1 MPDAVLP
8 GEYYQDDEFLPES
21 PLLEARIAKTPQST
35 TPPPLVATSD
45 YSSGL
50 NGPNIPRSQDEE
62 NLNRRKKDVKVRTR
76 PTQGDWV
83 LIREMDPNRPDAPVP
98 IRGPGFPALRAQTE
112 RLDNKLREE
121 KANSIYAEGNA
132 STPVTQVV
140 RRQESPNWFQTV
152 VGKSIQREEEE
163 CTATE
168 EAERAAEELE
178 AARKATEEQQ
188 QSHQERNTRRPE
200 DSLDDVLE
208 HSPASLPSISRSS
221 RPVSNR
227 QPIIIQP
234 SPPTNQQSSTA
245 LAPPVNAS
253 VATSHNEVPP
263 NRGLSRN
270 MADQGEDASRFGSL
284 SQTALKD
291 GTQEASKTSTEK
303 IRRKQSIPSSSQGQR
318 HSYYSS
324 AGAVI
329 QPATTRP
336 RRPSVSR
343 PVSYSSK
350 PGPQY
355 HWTQG
360 APTGYAG
367 HPQDY
372 GPPLSQ
378 SALYGQNYSGQMG
391 PPRSQSALYRQSH
404 TGQMGPPLSRS
415 ALYRQ
420 NYSGQMGPPPRP
432 YEAKP
437 VVYGENNTRRMST
450 HGQASNSEKSEIRL
464 RVDANAPLSLQF
476 NGDMEGRTMRLI
488 PGEDGM
494 AELVISGNDADL
506 YKTEQERK
514 RQNRRPIVYQP
525 PRSVSSSSSEGDSEG
540 IEVPEAQTPSR
551 RRFTDK
557 DSRRHRDPV
566 VKKARQDYLKPLEY
580 NGNHRSTDVP
590 LDDPI
595 HNARNR
601 VSKRKSVVDFGE
613 KEEKTHENNEDE
625 VQSRSQDAHNRPVY
639 RRPQSVQMQYF
650 HPSSGSYSARPEAAK
665 SDPVYWDPR
674 RSSHRAPVVEPATTR
689 QLRRPSVVTRPVSYS
704 AEPGSQY
711 HRPEQPKS
719 GRRQEES
726 ERQAAEE
733 AAEAEWENVKHVRFE
748 LGRADSRA
756 KEKAE
761 KHLAEKEKDRAA
773 AREVQRDK
781 RKAFSTPEIQFPRIS
796 RSVYAELNKPLQES
810 LASDRTAAATESSSQ
825 PSPKEYTTRIEQQK
839 ELKKRSERQ
848 SHSPSPVDLKKIMSE
863 MIQKAK
869 DQVEC
874 EDRSAEQSRPEKNAV
889 LRDMVTKL
897 MNKGPVSLD
906 LHSNTKST
914 HAAATYSVSSDEYE
928 TASDSDN
935 EPDSREY
942 YHSREEGPYLTEFVA
957 VPMSPVSKDLRKI
970 QKIDDSEL
978 KVEEKQTKQTTLSA
992 WDGEVLQKSREVQ
1005 IDAVVGSPGDNES
1018 LAAEVEEYP
1027 DANLKHR
1034 RPVTDSNSNP
1044 STDII
1049 ASEKPATDV
1058 QMDDNIDSGYES
1070 VSSIREYDRVKVWLG
1085 EKSVNRSESYSGLG
1099 YDGFPSGPSSYA
1111 ASVASIFSVAS
1122 LASSASVISRG
1133 SGYSADQIATATKV
1147 LLSVFY
1153 EDKTLLSLY
1162 KSAIGNEDIG
1172 PERLQRNLR
1181 RFFRKYAGLLE
1192 SEATERLEY
1201 LSSRLVLV
1209 KSAFLAQSIVEKL
1222 QNGRVGAQSPRSERD
1237 EESSDEEDNKTN
1249 TRLVNED
1256 AFEDLA
1262 IFREFLVDSE
1272 AFRTFRDQLEA
1283 FVLPKPI
1290 YLTHEEPISKREASK
1305 ATTMKPVPTKAV
1317 SRYGDVLTWQKWRR
1331 DAKLSTDGLFHG
1343 AYFGTTA
1350 TSLFN
1355 LVMDAI
1361 FLATDDLLI
1370 AAGRLEP
1377 PLSPNMVRLRWQ
1389 CACGDSLHSDV
1400 SELRKG
1406 GIDELIS
1413 HMQRTSG
1420 AKVLASPHSHQSGN
1434 QKYVVPNPTQWIQK
1448 AVTSIFGGSAKKKD
1462 LKQDRIEEITTDRAL
1477 LCFLRKQYRLHRGR
1491 FLHALSLQSVKG
1503 ISFVKFRLPIG
1514 GSVDV
1519 RHHDPCC
1526 VADTT
1531 GPKTCECIPPLPKVE
1546 PSPGAEYRCIPGPP
1560 ATYPPIPPVYLAS
1573 LFSCPTDVHEK
1584 DTWILDQLPKR
1595 TCGELKGQIGQPA
1608 EGWGIYY
1615 DEGLDGDMLAWTI
1628 LIVFLVASLLFGVLW
1643 SKFQYD
1649 IQGAFGVSAYMVACC
1664 AAVLPVIVTRLG
1676 NKG

>member
-1 MPDAVLP
+1 MPDAVQS
-8 GEYYQDDEFLPES
+8 GEYYQDDESLPEP
-21 PLLEARIAKTPQST
+21 PLLKARIAKTPQFT

-50 NGPNIPRSQDEE
+50 NGSNIPRSQDEE
-62 NLNRRKKDVKVRTR
+62 DLNRRKKDVKVRTR

-112 RLDNKLREE
+112 RFDNKLRKE

-208 HSPASLPSISRSS
+208 HSPASLPSISWSS

-270 MADQGEDASRFGSL
+270 MEDQGEDASHVGSL

-303 IRRKQSIPSSSQGQR
+303 ISRRQNISSSSQGQR
-318 HSYYSS
+318 QSYYSH

-360 APTGYAG
+360 APTGYLG

-391 PPRSQSALYRQSH
+391 PPLSQSALYRQSH

-420 NYSGQMGPPPRP
+420 NYSGQMGPPAGP

-450 HGQASNSEKSEIRL
+450 QGQASNSEKSEIRL

-494 AELVISGNDADL
+494 AELVISGNDANL

-595 HNARNR
+595 HSARNR

-613 KEEKTHENNEDE
+613 KEEKMHENNEDE

-639 RRPQSVQMQYF
+639 RRPQSVQMQYN
-650 HPSSGSYSARPEAAK
+650 PSSGSYSARPEAAK

-704 AEPGSQY
+704 GEPGSQY
-711 HRPEQPKS
+711 HRPEKPKS
-719 GRRQEES
+719 GQRQEES

-733 AAEAEWENVKHVRFE
+733 AAEAEWENVKQVRFE

-761 KHLAEKEKDRAA
+761 KHLAKKEKDRAA
-773 AREVQRDK
+773 AREESRRLKDEERRLREEERLRQEQKDLEKAARARKEEPSKAPTVAFRGEERRHEKPTYHEQRPTL
-781 RKAFSTPEIQFPRIS
+781 SPERQDTSQDSQAAPLS
-796 RSVYAELNKPLQES
+796 DSSKPLS
-810 LASDRTAAATESSSQ
+810 PRALSDAYEKQPLPNTRSPNTPTRTAALSSQ
-825 PSPKEYTTRIEQQK
+825 HRSSYDHNMFSDPEATNSGLRPSPPPVNDLLIPSGAIRTPPDSSDDEEYHRSCIGDLRALEQAIRYIDQKRI
-839 ELKKRSERQ
+839 
-848 SHSPSPVDLKKIMSE
+848 PSPTRETTENVK
-863 MIQKAK
+863 Q
-869 DQVEC
+869 
-874 EDRSAEQSRPEKNAV
+874 
-889 LRDMVTKL
+889 T
-897 MNKGPVSLD
+897 GP
-906 LHSNTKST
+906 
-914 HAAATYSVSSDEYE
+914 SDI
-928 TASDSDN
+928 

-942 YHSREEGPYLTEFVA
+942 YHSCEEGPYLTEFIA
-957 VPMSPVSKDLRKI
+957 VLRSPVSKDFQNT
-970 QKIDDSEL
+970 QKTNGSEL
-978 KVEEKQTKQTTLSA
+978 KVEEEETKQTLSA
-992 WDGEVLQKSREVQ
+992 GGEEFHQKSREVQ
-1005 IDAVVGSPGDNES
+1005 MDALVGRFGNNQSLAMDIEEYTDANPKHRGSTNMLDAVNEATMAADGLSQHSQASSFSRTFGAAVAGSFTRQKTRRRMSSVSSATPAQRRRGSIHSLFES
-1018 LAAEVEEYP
+1018 LPSASASHKSTMEPQQPQQRMPLQHQDSGVA
-1027 DANLKHR
+1027 DLKR
-1034 RPVTDSNSNP
+1034 
-1044 STDII
+1044 STS
-1049 ASEKPATDV
+1049 ALALENPATDV
-1058 QMDDNIDSGYES
+1058 HMDDTIRSGRESVLPILEYDPVNIWLRAGSINSPESYHGWGYES
-1070 VSSIREYDRVKVWLG
+1070 T
-1085 EKSVNRSESYSGLG
+1085 
-1099 YDGFPSGPSSYA
+1099 PSGPSSYA
-1111 ASVASIFSVAS
+1111 ASVASVFSVAS
-1122 LASSASVISRG
+1122 LASSASDMSKG
-1133 SGYSADQIATATKV
+1133 SGYSAVQIATATKV

-1153 EDKTLLSLY
+1153 EDKKLLSLY
-1162 KSAIGNEDIG
+1162 KSAMGNEDIG

-1181 RFFRKYAGLLE
+1181 RLFRAYAGLLE
-1192 SEATERLEY
+1192 NEATERLEY

-1222 QNGRVGAQSPRSERD
+1222 QNGRVGAQSPRSERN
-1237 EESSDEEDNKTN
+1237 EESSDEEDDSSDTH
-1249 TRLVNED
+1249 LVNED

-1262 IFREFLVDSE
+1262 IFREFLVESD
-1272 AFRTFRDQLEA
+1272 AFRTFRDRLEA
-1283 FVLPKPI
+1283 FILPKST
-1290 YLTHEEPISKREASK
+1290 YLTHEELTSKRETSK
-1305 ATTMKPVPTKAV
+1305 ATMMKPTSTETV
-1317 SRYGDVLTWQKWRR
+1317 SGHGDVLTWQKWCR

-1343 AYFGTTA
+1343 AYLETTA
-1350 TSLFN
+1350 TSLFH
-1355 LVMDAI
+1355 LMMDAI

-1377 PLSPNMVRLRWQ
+1377 HLSPNMVRLRWQ
-1389 CACGDSLHSDV
+1389 CV
-1400 SELRKG
+1400 SVFC
-1406 GIDELIS
+1406 S
-1413 HMQRTSG
+1413 
-1420 AKVLASPHSHQSGN
+1420 
-1434 QKYVVPNPTQWIQK
+1434 K
-1448 AVTSIFGGSAKKKD
+1448 A
-1462 LKQDRIEEITTDRAL
+1462 R
-1477 LCFLRKQYRLHRGR
+1477 
-1491 FLHALSLQSVKG
+1491 
-1503 ISFVKFRLPIG
+1503 P
-1514 GSVDV
+1514 
-1519 RHHDPCC
+1519 
-1526 VADTT
+1526 
-1531 GPKTCECIPPLPKVE
+1531 
-1546 PSPGAEYRCIPGPP
+1546 
-1560 ATYPPIPPVYLAS
+1560 
-1573 LFSCPTDVHEK
+1573 
-1584 DTWILDQLPKR
+1584 
-1595 TCGELKGQIGQPA
+1595 
-1608 EGWGIYY
+1608 
-1615 DEGLDGDMLAWTI
+1615 
-1628 LIVFLVASLLFGVLW
+1628 
-1643 SKFQYD
+1643 
-1649 IQGAFGVSAYMVACC
+1649 
-1664 AAVLPVIVTRLG
+1664 
-1676 NKG
+1676 